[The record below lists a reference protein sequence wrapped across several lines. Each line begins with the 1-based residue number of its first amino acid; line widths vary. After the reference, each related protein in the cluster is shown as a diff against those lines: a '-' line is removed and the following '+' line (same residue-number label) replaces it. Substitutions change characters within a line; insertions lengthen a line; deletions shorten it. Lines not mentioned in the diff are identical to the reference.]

1 MERLSEGSSCKAFP
15 WHHHMRRSEH
25 SSSDPPLLNDI
36 RIRKPVIKPHELC
49 LNAQK
54 DTQIPLKILLHHTQ
68 NPKTFRQRPV
78 QARNFHVL
86 NSLSLRCLGI
96 PKLLYLVVIQ
106 EDSLSPPGLLLIPFL
121 KSIL

>member
-1 MERLSEGSSCKAFP
+1 MLECTEGHSNSSKNTPA
-15 WHHHMRRSEH
+15 
-25 SSSDPPLLNDI
+25 
-36 RIRKPVIKPHELC
+36 
-49 LNAQK
+49 
-54 DTQIPLKILLHHTQ
+54 Q